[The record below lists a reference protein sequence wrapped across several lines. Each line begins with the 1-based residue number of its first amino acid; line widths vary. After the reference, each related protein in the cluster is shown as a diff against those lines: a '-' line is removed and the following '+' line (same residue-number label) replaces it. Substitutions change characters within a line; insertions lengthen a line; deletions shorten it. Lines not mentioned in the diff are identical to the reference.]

1 MRNRLI
7 VSALIL
13 LVLTACSH
21 AGYSFKSVT
30 TAQGGQGAESQNAV
44 VQSLVEGPQA
54 RVEFVESRNE
64 MMKKGNYVL
73 TQDAGKTMYMVDP
86 GDKTYMKW
94 DIEAMMGAAGD
105 VMKMMGGMVQ
115 MEFSE
120 PKIEKLADEAG
131 PALLGYPTRHY
142 KFRTTFSTT
151 MTVMGR
157 KNSTT
162 TVKEEEIWATPAITD
177 SGMGAWLR
185 KSPPK
190 SGNEQLDKMIRA
202 EMNKIAGFPLK
213 QIMVNSTTDAN
224 GKAKTHTTTMEV
236 TELKKVSVPA
246 SAFVLP
252 PDYTEQKMEMPEVSE
267 GEKPAMTIPPA
278 LLKMMQ
284 KKKQ

>member
-1 MRNRLI
+1 MNNRFV

-13 LVLTACSH
+13 SVLTACSH

-30 TAQGGQGAESQNAV
+30 TTQGGRGAEAQNSV
-44 VQSLVEGPQA
+44 VQALVEGPQA
-54 RVEFVESRNE
+54 RVEFVESGSA
-64 MMKKGNYVL
+64 MMEKGNYVL
-73 TQDAGKTMYMVDP
+73 TQDAGKTMYMVSP

-94 DIEAMMGAAGD
+94 DIDSMMGAAGD
-105 VMKMMGGMVQ
+105 IMKMMGGMMQ

-131 PALLGYPTRHY
+131 PVLLGYPTRHY
-142 KFRTTFSTT
+142 KFRTSFSTT
-151 MTVMGR
+151 MTMMGR
-157 KNSTT
+157 KNSTA
-162 TVKEEEIWATPAITD
+162 TVKEEEVWATSAITD

-202 EMNKIAGFPLK
+202 EMNKIVGFPLK

-224 GKAKTHTTTMEV
+224 GKTKSHTMTMEV
-236 TELKKVSVPA
+236 TELKKMNVPA
-246 SAFVLP
+246 SAFALP
-252 PDYTEQKMEMPEVSE
+252 AEYTEQKLEMPEVTE
-267 GEKPAMTIPPA
+267 GEKPAVTIPPA

-284 KKKQ
+284 QRK